1 MTPAQNGST
10 PIWDILTSFLN
21 SGKEVDNM
29 PSSIF
34 IYVIGSEWE
43 CLNAA
48 FEPV

>member
-21 SGKEVDNM
+21 SGKEVDM

-43 CLNAA
+43 CFNAA